1 MDPNPPNNPTKG
13 TPPHPGTDLHPKT
26 DEIQPK
32 IDEKSKKTVLA
43 AKTAEISGKEK
54 MEGNV
59 SNQIDDPIP
68 NDRAAG
74 KMTNP
79 TQQGSSSA
87 PERGMAPPP
96 TTPSTAT
103 PSTSSTGTSSGTRPK
118 TTGTIPKTTKSTKA
132 KKGKKFNSVTEDITT
147 DSTSEYSSTSEKE
160 ELTNQARFRK
170 MNKVIKELNKIP
182 KTNLQE
188 QPEVQAPLQHNWGKE
203 HETKQC
209 AIDMYE
215 KEDAARDLLAKLNTP
230 SNKRPP
236 ESPTGATPEAK
247 AAVHPSPGG
256 TTQVRAETSLRSTV
270 PTGNSAQ
277 MPKLTPP
284 EGATSSPGG
293 SGVSKEVGGGT
304 GRGEHD
310 SLPKRAPPSGEHTDT
325 TQQRDGGHPRE
336 TVAKAAVNPL
346 ANLKGAA
353 ADRLRSSNFAKAAPA
368 ASYKIYD
375 EYDRNVAG
383 QDWQVVQHKR
393 HTRPI
398 DPKQL
403 PPKKG
408 SGRQAFWARHNE
420 EHHKEGALGCG
431 VKGCKWET
439 NVRRQA
445 GGHKRATNK
454 PYDRPHQPSST
465 PGGSTSTAPRS
476 APASQRPAQTPG
488 TNPKPTTPQ
497 SSYRKP
503 NQGATGPVPSHQYED
518 NEMSE
523 PTTPGP
529 SQATGGDSSTAPRT
543 YSQAAGA
550 SASVSESVSLY
561 VHKGITQK
569 EPLTEQEFN
578 SGWKSVTDS
587 ALHLML
593 NQKLGSNFEILN
605 MSFEGDRG
613 HVKCRNRETATKVR
627 EILAECNRISAI
639 KMKAWFP
646 WESATSLV
654 TVVRRDTVLTDLPY
668 IIKMWKLLNQ
678 LPDQGWHRPQLK
690 IADRVAIITFG
701 AEGDLLTK
709 LEEMVQNKTKLRTA
723 YSYDAIRIAKRGSQQ
738 LPKTT
743 GSSQEEQPEPTRE
756 APPPQEEE
764 NMEEDIDA
772 EADRQPDTNQ
782 GSDVDSEIDA
792 YLEAQPQMED
802 LGSDMEQEG
811 RQPLNWA
818 EETEREERLR
828 EKPQAGQHHHS

>member
-1 MDPNPPNNPTKG
+1 METNPPNNPTQG
-13 TPPHPGTDLHPKT
+13 TQPYPGPDQHPKT
-26 DEIQPK
+26 DQIRPG
-32 IDEKSKKTVLA
+32 IDEKSVKNVFPA
-43 AKTAEISGKEK
+43 NSAKNS
-54 MEGNV
+54 EGRNV
-59 SNQIDDPIP
+59 SGQIDPTKTKT
-68 NDRAAG
+68 NDRQDG
-74 KMTNP
+74 NKTN
-79 TQQGSSSA
+79 QQGPPSA
-87 PERGMAPPP
+87 SERGMASP
-96 TTPSTAT
+96 
-103 PSTSSTGTSSGTRPK
+103 PSTSSTTPSTSTAGTSSGTRPK
-118 TTGTIPKTTKSTKA
+118 TTGTVPKPTKSIKA
-132 KKGKKFNSVTEDITT
+132 KKGKKKSTSTIEESNT
-147 DSTSEYSSTSEKE
+147 DSTSEYSTTSEKE
-160 ELTNQARFRK
+160 DSINQARFGK
-170 MNKVIKELNKIP
+170 MNKVIKELN
-182 KTNLQE
+182 TFHNSNLQDN
-188 QPEVQAPLQHNWGKE
+188 PEVQAPLQHNWGKE
-203 HETKQC
+203 HESKQC

-215 KEDAARDLLAKLNTP
+215 KEDAARNLLAKLNTP

-236 ESPTGATPEAK
+236 ESPTGVTPEAK
-247 AAVHPSPGG
+247 AAVLPSPGG
-256 TTQVRAETSLRSTV
+256 TTQVRAETPLRSTV
-270 PTGNSAQ
+270 STGNSAQ
-277 MPKLTPP
+277 MPKLTPQQ
-284 EGATSSPGG
+284 GATSSPGG

-325 TQQRDGGHPRE
+325 TQQRDGEHPQE
-336 TVAKAAVNPL
+336 VATKADVNPL
-346 ANLKGAA
+346 ANLKGMA
-353 ADRLRSSNFAKAAPA
+353 ADRLRSSKFAKAAPA

-393 HTRPI
+393 QTRPI

-403 PPKKG
+403 PPKQGK
-408 SGRQAFWARHNE
+408 GRQAFWARHNE

-445 GGHKRATNK
+445 GSHKRAPNK
-454 PYDRPHQPSST
+454 PYDRPQQSTST
-465 PGGSTSTAPRS
+465 PGGSSSTAPRS
-476 APASQRPAQTPG
+476 APSFKRPEQAPGPSHTP
-488 TNPKPTTPQ
+488 KTPQ

-503 NQGATGPVPSHQYED
+503 NPGATGSVPSPQYGD
-518 NEMSE
+518 SEMPE
-523 PTTPGP
+523 PTPGP
-529 SQATGGDSSTAPRT
+529 SQATEGPSSTAPRT

-550 SASVSESVSLY
+550 SATVSESVSLY

-578 SGWKSVTDS
+578 SGWKLVTDS

-613 HVKCRNRETATKVR
+613 HVKCKNRETAAKVR
-627 EILAECNRISAI
+627 EILADINRVSAI
-639 KMKAWFP
+639 KMRAWFP

-701 AEGDLLTK
+701 AEGELLTR
-709 LEEMVQNKTKLRTA
+709 LEEMVQQKSKLRTA
-723 YSYDAIRIAKRGSQQ
+723 YSYDAIRIAKRTDPQSS
-738 LPKTT
+738 KST
-743 GSSQEEQPEPTRE
+743 GSSRKEQPQPTKA

-772 EADRQPDTNQ
+772 EAELQPDTNQ
-782 GSDVDSEIDA
+782 GSEVDSEIDEI
-792 YLEAQPQMED
+792 LEAQRPHMED

-811 RQPLNWA
+811 RPPLNWA
-818 EETEREERLR
+818 EEAEKEERLR
-828 EKPQAGQHHHS
+828 EHTQAGHQHHS